1 MAKSCWIIGASYG
14 IGESLAYQYYNNGY
28 NIILSARS
36 KDKLAQLKK
45 QIEQKNNP
53 QKIIIA
59 DFDVCNINNFQKSFA
74 KINKEIKKI
83 DIAIYAPALYKPE
96 NIFSFDIKYSHQIL
110 STNLGGCL
118 NFLHIVTN
126 HMKKKRSGHIAIIA
140 SVAGYCGLPNSLTY
154 GATKAAIIN
163 LAEGIYCQ
171 LKEKN
176 INLSIINP
184 GFVNTRLT
192 KKNKFH
198 MPFIIS
204 TKEAANIIYNGIN
217 KKKFEIHFPKK
228 FTLIIKLLKLL
239 PYKILFLIIKKL

>member
-1 MAKSCWIIGASYG
+1 
-14 IGESLAYQYYNNGY
+14 
-28 NIILSARS
+28 
-36 KDKLAQLKK
+36 
-45 QIEQKNNP
+45 
-53 QKIIIA
+53 
-59 DFDVCNINNFQKSFA
+59 
-74 KINKEIKKI
+74 
-83 DIAIYAPALYKPE
+83 
-96 NIFSFDIKYSHQIL
+96 
-110 STNLGGCL
+110 
-118 NFLHIVTN
+118 
-126 HMKKKRSGHIAIIA
+126 MKKKRSGHIAIIA